1 MPPPNIP
8 AQDTSETE
16 FVPETQVESSSIKKR
31 SHKKKDETEKR
42 TPKKVEFW
50 SPKEEF
56 ELAKAWLDVS
66 EDEIVGDDQ
75 DIKVFWGRIREK
87 FFAAMGRG
95 VYRTADSF
103 SGKWGAM
110 RLKVSNF
117 NNIYNNL
124 VNNTRRR
131 SGASDVDV
139 LTEAHNDY
147 RMHLGHMFT
156 LVTTW
161 ELLRKSPKWHLVPP
175 FDPTRP
181 RSKRSKST
189 STTEPSESDARTVI
203 NLNEDADEFEE
214 PQELPRP
221 TGRDKSK
228 AKARGKSTKSEGPSK
243 ISEFQADL
251 KKIISIREKD
261 QQMRMEKQIA
271 RDMDFLAKDLSHL
284 PEEDRVILEARKTQ
298 IRAKYM

>member
-16 FVPETQVESSSIKKR
+16 YVPKTQVESSSIKKR

-75 DIKVFWGRIREK
+75 DIKVFWGRTREK

-131 SGASDVDV
+131 SGVSDVDV
-139 LTEAHNDY
+139 VIEAHNDY
-147 RMHLGHMFT
+147 RMHHGHMFT

-161 ELLRKSPKWHLVPP
+161 ELLRKSPNSLIGTSQNQNQTTAANSQPLVAE
-175 FDPTRP
+175 
-181 RSKRSKST
+181 
-189 STTEPSESDARTVI
+189 TEIASGGVMNP
-203 NLNEDADEFEE
+203 
-214 PQELPRP
+214 LPW
-221 TGRDKSK
+221 T
-228 AKARGKSTKSEGPSK
+228 
-243 ISEFQADL
+243 
-251 KKIISIREKD
+251 
-261 QQMRMEKQIA
+261 
-271 RDMDFLAKDLSHL
+271 L
-284 PEEDRVILEARKTQ
+284 PEDDRSRRKGIGSCFEACVSS
-298 IRAKYM
+298 

>member
-8 AQDTSETE
+8 VTQDTSETE
-16 FVPETQVESSSIKKR
+16 YVPETQVESSSIKKR
-31 SHKKKDETEKR
+31 SNKKKDETEKR
-42 TPKKVEFW
+42 TPKKFEFW

-66 EDEIVGDDQ
+66 EDKIVGDDQ

-103 SGKWGAM
+103 LGKWGAM
-110 RLKVSNF
+110 MTKVSNF

-147 RMHLGHMFT
+147 RMHHGHMFT

-181 RSKRSKST
+181 RSKQSKST
-189 STTEPSESDARTVI
+189 STTEPSGSDARIII
-203 NLNEDADEFEE
+203 NQNEDADEFEE
-214 PQELPRP
+214 PQQQELPRP

-228 AKARGKSTKSEGPSK
+228 GKACGK
-243 ISEFQADL
+243 
-251 KKIISIREKD
+251 
-261 QQMRMEKQIA
+261 
-271 RDMDFLAKDLSHL
+271 
-284 PEEDRVILEARKTQ
+284 
-298 IRAKYM
+298 

>member
-8 AQDTSETE
+8 AQDTSEPE

-42 TPKKVEFW
+42 ATKKVEFW

-75 DIKVFWGRIREK
+75 DIKAFWGRIRDK

-95 VYRTADSF
+95 VYRTPDSF
-103 SGKWGAM
+103 SGKWGAL
-110 RLKVSNF
+110 RTKVSNF

-131 SGASDVDV
+131 SGASDVDIM
-139 LTEAHNDY
+139 TEAHTEY
-147 RMHLGHMFT
+147 RMHQGHMFN

-189 STTEPSESDARTVI
+189 STTEPSGSDARTVI

-214 PQELPRP
+214 PQELSRP

-228 AKARGKSTKSEGPSK
+228 
-243 ISEFQADL
+243 
-251 KKIISIREKD
+251 
-261 QQMRMEKQIA
+261 
-271 RDMDFLAKDLSHL
+271 
-284 PEEDRVILEARKTQ
+284 V
-298 IRAKYM
+298 Y